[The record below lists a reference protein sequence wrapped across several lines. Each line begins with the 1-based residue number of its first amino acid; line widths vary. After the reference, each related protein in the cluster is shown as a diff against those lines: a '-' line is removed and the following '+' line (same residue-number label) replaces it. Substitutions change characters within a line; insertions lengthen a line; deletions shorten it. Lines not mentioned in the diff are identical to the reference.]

1 MALPVTMYRWDDVG
15 APQIVDGKPSEYM
28 NVLKKCLVEG
38 YGSKA
43 SLGWSVAEEIAVPP
57 YIAFKNDV
65 TAGGSGGVITFSADN
80 DLQGTVVKYESC
92 QDYIDKT
99 NQMRKSAYAGFD
111 RYIDSDLYRLNKWFV
126 IGTSKAF
133 YLFIF
138 SQYHLDN
145 GNYQGTRESI
155 SFFSGDFESL
165 YPNDDATFITV
176 SGQRNNL
183 NPGWNQNFLYVLSES
198 QSVNLLDLY
207 ALDGSDSSGIAS
219 LSSIF
224 GDYFWVSSTF
234 DATANINVLS
244 PVYLLMGFSGLKTS
258 DSYQNTSL
266 PFYRGVFPGL
276 FIADAPGHRQ
286 EKIPFTRTLDNLN
299 YFSVPSGNSHTSCC
313 WISLEEW

>member
-15 APQIVDGKPSEYM
+15 APQIVEGKPSEYM

-80 DLQGTVVKYESC
+80 DEIATVVKYESC
-92 QDYIDKT
+92 QDYIDKD

-111 RYIDSDLYRLNKWFV
+111 RYISGNLAINKWIV

-138 SQYHLDN
+138 SQYHLEN
-145 GNYQGTRESI
+145 GNKQGSRDSI
-155 SFFSGDFESL
+155 SIFSGDFNSL
-165 YPNDDATFITV
+165 YPNDDATFITIF
-176 SGQRNNL
+176 GQKNNL
-183 NPGWNQNFLYVLSES
+183 TPSWNQTFLYYLSEGNTR
-198 QSVNLLDLY
+198 NLLDVY
-207 ALDGSDSSGIAS
+207 ALDGSETSATAS

-224 GDYFWVSSTF
+224 GENNYVSSIYTGI
-234 DATANINVLS
+234 ANISVLC
-244 PVYLLMGFSGLKTS
+244 PIYLLMGVDGLRSSQDYHGST
-258 DSYQNTSL
+258 L
-266 PFYRGVFPGL
+266 PLNRGIIPGL
-276 FIADAPGHRQ
+276 FVANAPGHRD
-286 EKIPFTRTLDNLN
+286 ETIPFTRLIDNKN
-299 YFSVPSGNSHTSCC
+299 YFSIPSGNAFTGCC